1 MNLKKKKKQNRKNEL
16 INWLFWMKTIFQCLG
31 LYGTQMSIKNVVF
44 SKKKN
49 SNFILVY
56 LGTLKTSKYY
66 LVLNFYFILFF

>member
-44 SKKKN
+44 SKKKT
-49 SNFILVY
+49 V
-56 LGTLKTSKYY
+56 
-66 LVLNFYFILFF
+66 ILFCYN